1 MPFTVISVQ
10 ITPAPFKV
18 GYEIPSE
25 DGTPQSIAQAIDK
38 AIAILRDNKERWI
51 EVFAVSDELREA
63 TGAGDSGA
71 AESNGLVEPPVP
83 EPVKPR
89 TRKGKAAAEAVAPA
103 PIPVPGA
110 AAPTPPAPVAA
121 VATTTGDA
129 GGIPDFLKR
138 DAAPTA
144 AAPPPPPLMP
154 SAPPVAPSA
163 ATPQFI
169 LGNKIADNLQK
180 RLDGSADKGEVLRTW
195 LMPHVTAI
203 TVPTATIDEVIA
215 VMRFT
220 ADDKVAHLAAPLGIS

>member
-1 MPFTVISVQ
+1 MPFTVKLMRSPLAVEFEVGSIEEGLGILQDSKDKFRELLEFSSELGGGQDDAVTTT
-10 ITPAPFKV
+10 IAAAPDAGGEAAPAK
-18 GYEIPSE
+18 
-25 DGTPQSIAQAIDK
+25 
-38 AIAILRDNKERWI
+38 
-51 EVFAVSDELREA
+51 
-63 TGAGDSGA
+63 
-71 AESNGLVEPPVP
+71 
-83 EPVKPR
+83 R
-89 TRKGKAAAEAVAPA
+89 TRGKGKAAEAVAPA

-110 AAPTPPAPVAA
+110 GAPVASTAPGAA

-154 SAPPVAPSA
+154 SAPPVAPPA

-169 LGNKIADNLQK
+169 LGNKIADDLQK